1 MTADMIALLGEA
13 HKRSS
18 ISKHAGYFAKW
29 ASFALR
35 CQLAVLPAAPLEL
48 ASFLLESAREDSTAS
63 PTISRCS
70 AVRVFALS
78 GTPNPMDHV
87 LCSAI
92 PEALC
97 RRFGLA
103 AKKKPHLLQ
112 RLAARVDA
120 IITRQLGN
128 DHKLATLPTC
138 FRITLMYEGCLR
150 WYDLDQICF
159 GDIIVSAT
167 YLRIFV
173 QSAETDAYRL
183 GQWVTIAVS
192 DPPTEASTLL
202 MQVLEALALLW
213 RAITQQTRKLLGENL
228 VVVLQCGK

>member
-1 MTADMIALLGEA
+1 MGVVRPPLPTGSASRGTLG
-13 HKRSS
+13 
-18 ISKHAGYFAKW
+18 IGI
-29 ASFALR
+29 
-35 CQLAVLPAAPLEL
+35 LPARICPGGQHSRLSKPDHKPLQRGQGLCLVGYPQSHGPCPLQRNPRGPLPPLRPGSEKE
-48 ASFLLESAREDSTAS
+48 A
-63 PTISRCS
+63 
-70 AVRVFALS
+70 
-78 GTPNPMDHV
+78 TP
-87 LCSAI
+87 
-92 PEALC
+92 
-97 RRFGLA
+97 LA
-103 AKKKPHLLQ
+103 A